1 MVLPFFRRYSHALR
15 SRWRLWPWRYSDW
28 LRISSWT
35 EIWPGVFSSGAS
47 YNGKPQSHPSCWL
60 SMEINNGL
68 GYLYFRNPSY
78 GRSTFYGSVWKY
90 SNGKVN
96 WDKCWWT
103 MKVWG
108 ALVSIRETSCANWF
122 VARFND
128 SSPSCLW
135 RFQFTVFLCFV
146 LNGLVSN

>member
-1 MVLPFFRRYSHALR
+1 MVLPFF
-15 SRWRLWPWRYSDW
+15 PQ
-28 LRISSWT
+28 
-35 EIWPGVFSSGAS
+35 VFSRSSFTMKTLAMKIQWLAEDIQLDGDMTRS
-47 YNGKPQSHPSCWL
+47 FFFGGFLQWETSKSSKLLVINGKKPMVWGTYISGTPHMGGQQ
-60 SMEINNGL
+60 N
-68 GYLYFRNPSY
+68 
-78 GRSTFYGSVWKY
+78 GSVWKY

-108 ALVSIRETSCANWF
+108 ALVSIRETSCANWC